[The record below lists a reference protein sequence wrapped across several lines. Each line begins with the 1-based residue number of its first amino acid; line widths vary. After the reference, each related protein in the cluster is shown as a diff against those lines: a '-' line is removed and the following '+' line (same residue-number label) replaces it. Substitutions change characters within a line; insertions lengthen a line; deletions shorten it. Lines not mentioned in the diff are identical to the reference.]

1 MVLPSAKDVVEFE
14 PQITK
19 IKNAPGRGLLITALA
34 PDDSGFDFFS
44 RFFCP
49 KLGLD
54 EVIM

>member
-34 PDDSGFDFFS
+34 PDGSGFDFFS